1 MATFR
6 PGDQPRTRSI
16 APVQSAP
23 QPAETETEEEQKVSG
38 EATTYTPNVR
48 GADISLL
55 NTLNNIV
62 FVEGTNGG
70 MSNEVAYIR
79 YWKRGGTTGRTE
91 VKTSNGSFQ
100 SGFELTPEVAQQ
112 AWNFNN
118 SLLGNRLTDQSFSTD
133 FQIDPKTLFETDWDI
148 TKNYWE
154 TNPSFIK
161 TTSGTVVSATDIT
174 PAPSQIPAP
183 PAQTNPLSNLPS
195 IPQNNYVNQFPN
207 RVERRKPT
215 KFERIIYGRSFSANP
230 SGVTLTAEPTAQIE
244 DAVWQFLFNPEEL
257 QLESGPDY
265 NKAETWGVSDPANSG
280 QPLSWRN
287 NKNRKLTFSKVILHG
302 YTFGKRVEKL
312 EEGLQRLF
320 MARDGENGA
329 DGPPVLEF
337 VWGRRVFGPCVIQN
351 IRVREQAWDK
361 GILVNAEVSFEL
373 EQVPEWTINDG
384 EVDVARPGKQPLVN
398 DPTLPGREQ
407 QEAAA
412 VAAAG
417 AGSGS
422 EAGAGSGS
430 QEPPKDKP
438 GGGAPAPASN
448 PQNNP
453 EFCKYGLRQS
463 RVFQDIFSRADKF
476 IGRKVNPF
484 DYQRFFARDD
494 VRREINTIKIA
505 FANAKEQ
512 LYSSSTVLGAYVD
525 KRVAPGCKQSTYNNT
540 IRDIIANSRATNQAF
555 DDQLISWIH
564 GCARE
569 TKAAIDLWAK
579 TEKPCKSSRQQSQTA
594 QSRREASKKCEPLL
608 ENKPC
613 GNRVITNS
621 SCKSVNGFA
630 VKCIGG
636 KWVRI

>member
-16 APVQSAP
+16 APAQSAP
-23 QPAETETEEEQKVSG
+23 QPTKIDTKEPAQGGEKSPAETP
-38 EATTYTPNVR
+38 TYTPNVR

-55 NTLNNIV
+55 NTLNNIL

-91 VKTSNGSFQ
+91 VRSDSQLLGPLGNVP
-100 SGFELTPEVAQQ
+100 PEVAQQ
-112 AWNFNN
+112 AWNPTKIN
-118 SLLGNRLTDQSFSTD
+118 LLGVRGSTT
-133 FQIDPKTLFETDWDI
+133 QNIDWSVSE
-148 TKNYWE
+148 NYWE
-154 TNPSFIK
+154 KGPSFIK
-161 TTSGTVVSATDIT
+161 TTSGTVVSSTDIT
-174 PAPSQIPAP
+174 TPPSQIPAP
-183 PAQTNPLSNLPS
+183 PAETNPLSNLPS
-195 IPQNNYVNQFPN
+195 IPQNNYVNQFPT
-207 RVERRKPT
+207 RVIRPKPT

-230 SGVTLTAEPTAQIE
+230 SGITLTAEPTAQIE

-265 NKAETWGVSDPANSG
+265 NRAETWGVSDPANSG

-312 EEGLQRLF
+312 EEGLQQLF

-337 VWGRRVFGPCVIQN
+337 VWGRRFFGPCVIQN

-384 EVDVARPGKQPLVN
+384 EVDVARPGRQPLIN

-412 VAAAG
+412 SSAAG
-417 AGSGS
+417 AGSDSG
-422 EAGAGSGS
+422 AGAGSGS

-438 GGGAPAPASN
+438 GGGTPAPASN

-453 EFCKYGLRQS
+453 EFCKYGLNQS
-463 RVFQDIFSRADKF
+463 RVFQAVFNQADKYLSREGS
-476 IGRKVNPF
+476 ILRL
-484 DYQRFFARDD
+484 DYIRYLSRNEIRRDIE
-494 VRREINTIKIA
+494 RIKED
-505 FANAKEQ
+505 FKRAKKD
-512 LYSSSTVLGAYVD
+512 LYASSRVLGNYVD
-525 KRVAPGCKQSTYNNT
+525 KRVANGCRNASYNKT
-540 IRDIIANSRATNQAF
+540 IEEIVQDARARNVLFEDRLIA
-555 DDQLISWIH
+555 WIH
-564 GCARE
+564 GCSRE
-569 TKAAIDLWAK
+569 TKVAIDLWAK
-579 TEKPCKSSRQQSQTA
+579 TEQPCKSSRQQSQTA
-594 QSRREASKKCEPLL
+594 ASREEKLKKCQSLVDGKL
-608 ENKPC
+608 C
-613 GNRVITNS
+613 GSGLVTDS

>member
-16 APVQSAP
+16 APAQSAP
-23 QPAETETEEEQKVSG
+23 QPTKIDTKEPAQGGEKSPAETP
-38 EATTYTPNVR
+38 TYTPNVR

-91 VKTSNGSFQ
+91 VKANS
-100 SGFELTPEVAQQ
+100 ELLGPLGNVPPEIAQQ
-112 AWNFNN
+112 AWDPAKIN
-118 SLLGNRLTDQSFSTD
+118 LLGTLGSTS
-133 FQIDPKTLFETDWDI
+133 QNIDWSVSE
-148 TKNYWE
+148 NYWE
-154 TNPSFIK
+154 KDPSFIK

-195 IPQNNYVNQFPN
+195 IPQNNYVNQFPA
-207 RVERRKPT
+207 RVTRPNPT

-412 VAAAG
+412 AAAAG
-417 AGSGS
+417 AGSDSG
-422 EAGAGSGS
+422 AGAGSGS

-438 GGGAPAPASN
+438 GGGTPAPASN